1 MSGSSKQVNESH
13 RCEISG
19 FHRAVDVVF
28 PLLSCYAE
36 YVRSSYRSFAAV
48 LRSLKMELISCP
60 ETSVKSNKHTR
71 TLRNDSEQ

>member
-1 MSGSSKQVNESH
+1 MSGLKKVQVSDSSKHVNESH

-36 YVRSSYRSFAAV
+36 YVRSCLQKFRCISSV
-48 LRSLKMELISCP
+48 LEYGTDKLS
-60 ETSVKSNKHTR
+60 
-71 TLRNDSEQ
+71 RNIGKEQ